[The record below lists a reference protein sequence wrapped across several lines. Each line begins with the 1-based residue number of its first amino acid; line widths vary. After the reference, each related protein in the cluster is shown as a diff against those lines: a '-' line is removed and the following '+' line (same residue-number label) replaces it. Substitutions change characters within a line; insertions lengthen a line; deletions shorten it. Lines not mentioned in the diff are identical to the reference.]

1 MKLIF
6 QFGRDGWS
14 PQEIAQTI
22 LDIRNKTIF
31 ESLAWEISKYLEEKN
46 KKNEEKYTLC

>member
-1 MKLIF
+1 MLSVYEMKLIV

-22 LDIRNKTIF
+22 LDIRNKTIS
-31 ESLAWEISKYLEEKN
+31 ESFTREILSYMEGLV
-46 KKNEEKYTLC
+46 